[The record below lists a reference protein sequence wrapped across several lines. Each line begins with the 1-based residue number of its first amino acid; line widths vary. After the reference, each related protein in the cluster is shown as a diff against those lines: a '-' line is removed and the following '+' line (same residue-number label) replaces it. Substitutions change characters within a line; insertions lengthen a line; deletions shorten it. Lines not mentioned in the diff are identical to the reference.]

1 MEKHKQLAKQLETGL
16 QELQLT
22 AKGLKEELS
31 EATANLKD
39 TLETNDALTIE
50 NDKLRQQQS
59 AVLNVA
65 LSSKKALEEI
75 NTKLLKEQEEWD
87 HKKNE
92 YDETIAALNRH
103 FELCQC

>member
-1 MEKHKQLAKQLETGL
+1 MEKHKQLAKQLETEL

-39 TLETNDALTIE
+39 TLETNDALTNE
-50 NDKLRQQQS
+50 NDKLRQQS
-59 AVLNVA
+59 AFLNVA

-92 YDETIAALNRH
+92 YDETIAALSRH